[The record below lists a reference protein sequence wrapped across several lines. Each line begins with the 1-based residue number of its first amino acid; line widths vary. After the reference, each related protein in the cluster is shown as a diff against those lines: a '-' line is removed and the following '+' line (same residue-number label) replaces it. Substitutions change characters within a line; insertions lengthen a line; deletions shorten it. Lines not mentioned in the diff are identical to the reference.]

1 MSDPPV
7 PCHPK
12 EGPAFAHAV
21 SPMSS
26 LTGVYFPSEE
36 PSFLEHSLE
45 EVINVWGTHGSQE
58 SVSPDCSGQ
67 CFSAL
72 LVI

>member
-21 SPMSS
+21 SLMSS
-26 LTGVYFPSEE
+26 LTGVYFPYEE

-45 EVINVWGTHGSQE
+45 EVT
-58 SVSPDCSGQ
+58 
-67 CFSAL
+67 
-72 LVI
+72 